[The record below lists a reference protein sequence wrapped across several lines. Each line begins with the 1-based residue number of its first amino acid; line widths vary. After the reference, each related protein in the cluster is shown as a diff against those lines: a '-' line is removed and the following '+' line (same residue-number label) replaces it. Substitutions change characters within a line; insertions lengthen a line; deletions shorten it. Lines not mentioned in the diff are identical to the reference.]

1 MARHRFTRRERANRI
16 HRRIHDAGDVGIS
29 VREIARR
36 ERISLSRTY
45 YYLRLIRR
53 AQRGRGVRIGRL
65 GRKLHYVRPIQVE
78 ARIEPRPIILEE
90 PHYEATEV
98 ELRGYLNYTSSSKQ
112 ARNIDIDC
120 VMLVRHNRTAIL
132 AGSERIKDIVE
143 TRLGRKIASMLKF
156 GVSEATPYSANH
168 FLFRRH
174 EGGWNAF

>member
-1 MARHRFTRRERANRI
+1 MTRPRFTKHERANRI
-16 HRRIHDAGDVGIS
+16 HHRVHDAGEMGIS

-53 AQRGRGVRIGRL
+53 AQRDRGVRIRRL
-65 GRKLHYVRPIQVE
+65 GRKLHYVRSIQVE
-78 ARIEPRPIILEE
+78 ARIEPRPTVLEK
-90 PHYEATEV
+90 PHYEVKEV
-98 ELRGYLNYTSSSKQ
+98 ELRGYFNYTSSSQQ

-132 AGSERIKDIVE
+132 TGSERIKDIVE
-143 TRLGRKIASMLKF
+143 ARLGSKIASMLKF
-156 GVSEATPYSANH
+156 GVSEATPYSTDH

-174 EGGWNAF
+174 GGGWNAF